1 MAALSEGLK
10 EKQRSHENRL
20 VNVSNKD
27 ENVADFIYVTE
38 DLRRK
43 LWKDPVNSKWPKHP
57 QSRSVK

>member
-1 MAALSEGLK
+1 M
-10 EKQRSHENRL
+10 KQRSHENRM

-38 DLRRK
+38 ELRRK